1 LSFAQLSF
9 KILHHLEHGFVQKV
23 SPQLNI
29 WLWLVVVVVELV
41 TELLHLMLVEVA
53 AAQVDLEQ
61 ELHIQ

>member
-1 LSFAQLSF
+1 L
-9 KILHHLEHGFVQKV
+9 
-23 SPQLNI
+23 
-29 WLWLVVVVVELV
+29 LVAVVAVELV